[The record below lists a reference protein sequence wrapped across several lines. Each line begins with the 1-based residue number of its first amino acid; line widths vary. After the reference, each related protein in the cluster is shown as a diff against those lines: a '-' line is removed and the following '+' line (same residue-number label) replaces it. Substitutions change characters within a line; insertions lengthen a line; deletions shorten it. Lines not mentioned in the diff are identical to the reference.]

1 MSAGACR
8 TSGILQRMLMLRLPV
23 AMSLMFRLTVAMP
36 LKVRLP
42 VAMPLMLRPPVAILP
57 LFSNGLRN

>member
-8 TSGILQRMLMLRLPV
+8 TSGFSLRMLMLRLPV
-23 AMSLMFRLTVAMP
+23 AM
-36 LKVRLP
+36 
-42 VAMPLMLRPPVAILP
+42 PLMLRLMVAIPLPLRPPVAILP